1 VRFNSVIVFAPLLF
15 VTYLLVVVRLF
26 FYSHASLFVHPNKEE
41 RTTLGKTFRHK
52 KRQTNPFSGFSVLAP
67 ESYTRLARIPTMPI
81 SRLSP
86 LVAVVL
92 QHSPELRLIRV
103 LLPER
108 FITLCYLLLR

>member
-1 VRFNSVIVFAPLLF
+1 MS
-15 VTYLLVVVRLF
+15 
-26 FYSHASLFVHPNKEE
+26 
-41 RTTLGKTFRHK
+41 RHK

-67 ESYTRLARIPTMPI
+67 ESYTKLTRITKMPV

-92 QHSPELRLIRV
+92 QHSPELRLVRV

-108 FITLCYLLLR
+108 FIALCYLLLRWRLHALSPYNHPPKNTLGTI